1 LLATQPEAYRS
12 GKATQDLF
20 RQGLV
25 ELARRCTASATR
37 AVASN
42 VVEARSQMQAA
53 GLKIKVSDLLNGAA
67 QGATTKPSCQAA
79 LAAYAAIAA
88 IPPTTAPV
96 MRAAATKPPVR
107 AAAQPTAK
115 LAARKPDLEGD
126 PNDGYELRLW

>member
-1 LLATQPEAYRS
+1 M
-12 GKATQDLF
+12 
-20 RQGLV
+20 
-25 ELARRCTASATR
+25 
-37 AVASN
+37 
-42 VVEARSQMQAA
+42 VEARSQMQAA